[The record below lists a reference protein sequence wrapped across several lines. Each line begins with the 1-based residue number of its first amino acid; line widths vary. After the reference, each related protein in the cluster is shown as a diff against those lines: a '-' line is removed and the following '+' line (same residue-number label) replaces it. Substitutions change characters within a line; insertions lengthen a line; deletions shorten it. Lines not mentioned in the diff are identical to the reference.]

1 MYLGGDMVNCKSI
14 RLENGEIIQDV
25 TINENKYITGFLE
38 LWTHNRRRLINKD
51 FIIEIVPDDG
61 Q

>member
-1 MYLGGDMVNCKSI
+1 MVNCKSI
-14 RLENGEIIQDV
+14 RLEDGEIIQDV
-25 TINENKYITGFLE
+25 TINESKYITGFLE

-51 FIIEIVPDDG
+51 FIVEIVPDDG

>member
-1 MYLGGDMVNCKSI
+1 MNCKSI
-14 RLENGEIIQDV
+14 KLVDGEIIMDV
-25 TINENKYITGFLE
+25 TISENKYITGFLE